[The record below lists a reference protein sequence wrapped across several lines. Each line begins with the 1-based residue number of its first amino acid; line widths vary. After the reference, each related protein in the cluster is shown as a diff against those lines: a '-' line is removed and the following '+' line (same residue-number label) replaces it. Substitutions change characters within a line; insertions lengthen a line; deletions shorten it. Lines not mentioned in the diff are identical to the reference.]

1 MKPAQ
6 SVPLM
11 VARGLAAP
19 GPGLPHS
26 PLASTR
32 ATMIR
37 ATTQKSPRL
46 RGMGGGMWLAEPM
59 NQSMGMDRTTLV
71 REARPPRAPAGAAA
85 GLAGLPAAVSMA
97 FWITSWLLGH
107 MTNQTLAH
115 MTVPMMPPSRMTNV
129 PGSVT
134 PLRPNQ

>member
-6 SVPLM
+6 RVPLM

-19 GPGLPHS
+19 WPGFPHS
-26 PLASTR
+26 AFASTS

-37 ATTQKSPRL
+37 ATIQKKAPL
-46 RGMGGGMWLAEPM
+46 PGIGRGRWLAEPIK
-59 NQSMGMDRTTLV
+59 NSMGMERTTLV
-71 REARPPRAPAGAAA
+71 REAKPPRAPAGAAA

-97 FWITSWLLGH
+97 FWITILFLGQMMNH
-107 MTNQTLAH
+107 TLAH
-115 MTVPMMPPSRMTNV
+115 ITEPRMPPSRMTHV

-134 PLRPNQ
+134 PLRDR